1 MKRITIFYKGK
12 EEVKINQY
20 PELSLNAIFGKMI
33 NFLRESKSLGL
44 DQNDVIEISRYA
56 MQLEMG
62 ISI

>member
-33 NFLRESKSLGL
+33 NFLRESKSLEL
-44 DQNDVIEISRYA
+44 DQNDAIEISRYTI
-56 MQLEMG
+56 QLEMG
-62 ISI
+62 VSI

>member
-12 EEVKINQY
+12 EEVKVNQY
-20 PELSLNAIFGKMI
+20 SELSLNVIFGKMI

-44 DQNDVIEISRYA
+44 DQNDAIEISRYA
-56 MQLEMG
+56 IKLEMG

>member
-20 PELSLNAIFGKMI
+20 PELSPNAIFGKMI

-44 DQNDVIEISRYA
+44 DQNDAIGISRYT

-62 ISI
+62 VSI